1 MPNEKGKSMTK
12 KLAIGIAAAAL
23 MLAADKQTFTGVI
36 TDSDCS
42 KGDHKAMNMGPPDA
56 KCVTECVKGMG
67 GKYVLYDGKE
77 AYTLSDQK
85 NAEKFAAKKVTVSGT
100 LDAKSKTIQV
110 DSMKAAK

>member
-1 MPNEKGKSMTK
+1 MK
-12 KLAIGIAAAAL
+12 KKIAIGMAAAAL
-23 MLAADKQTFTGVI
+23 ILAAAEKQTITGVI

-85 NAEKFAAKKVTVSGT
+85 NAEKFAAKKVTVKGA
-100 LDAKSKTIQV
+100 LDAKAKTIQV
-110 DSMKAAK
+110 DSMVAAK

>member
-1 MPNEKGKSMTK
+1 MK
-12 KLAIGIAAAAL
+12 KKMSIGLVAAAL
-23 MLAADKQTFTGVI
+23 MLAAAEKQTVTGVI
-36 TDSDCS
+36 TDSDCA

-85 NAEKFAAKKVTVSGT
+85 NAEKFAAKKVTVKGAV
-100 LDAKSKTIQV
+100 DAKSKTIQV
-110 DSMKAAK
+110 DSMAPAK